1 MRTGDFVNVKV
12 YARYSARSC
21 SRANFGLAPMI
32 VVCTAPLL
40 NTFIAGMEVIWYF
53 IARSGFSSTLSL
65 RIVILSG
72 CSDWIWSRTGETMRH
87 GPHHSA
93 QKSTSTGPSAW
104 STSCSNVAEVVALA
118 VICLSPSLGSLS
130 TLIQRERGVKCS
142 RACAAPG
149 RALRGVDLGDRL
161 GAGKSVDLGRVGGGC
176 AGLAECGEEVLDIEG
191 GDRPAARGG
200 DRLT

>member
-1 MRTGDFVNVKV
+1 
-12 YARYSARSC
+12 
-21 SRANFGLAPMI
+21 MI
-32 VVCTAPLL
+32 VVSTSPLL
-40 NTFIAGMEVIWYF
+40 KTFIAGIEVIWYF

-118 VICLSPSLGSLS
+118 VICVSPSLGSLS
-130 TLIQRERGVKCS
+130 MLIQRERGVKCS
-142 RACAAPG
+142 RACTGPG
-149 RALRGVDLGDRL
+149 RALCRVDLGDRL
-161 GAGKSVDLGRVGGGC
+161 GAGKAVDLGGVGGGS
-176 AGLAECGEEVLDIEG
+176 AGLAERGEEVLDVEG
-191 GDRPAARGG
+191 GDGAAARGG
-200 DRLT
+200 DSLTVGRVDHVTGGEHSGDGRAR